1 MSGVRTVLLKDICNF
16 EKGTTGLMK
25 AIPGEYPLVTTGAN
39 RRTCESYQFDTKAVC
54 IPLVSSTGHGH
65 ASLNNIHYQE
75 GRFALGTILV
85 ALTAKDEAELDVH
98 FLHLYLSQL
107 KDVVL
112 VPLMKGA
119 ANVSLSITAI
129 KCVEIPLP
137 SIVRQK
143 EIVEKFKSIVNEEN
157 QLLEELNKQGSLI
170 QSFREQIFKE
180 AIDGRLSATWREQFK
195 SCCSIDE
202 LLENVQV
209 NKELAIDEGNL
220 RIPKNFPQIKENE
233 IPYSIPKGWRW
244 CRIGDLAAISSGK
257 GFTKSEY
264 TEDGVRLF
272 QIANV
277 SFGRVSWDKKVF
289 VPEEY
294 MEQHPNLILK
304 AGDILMALNRP
315 LLGKKLKVAQLGE
328 LDVPS
333 ILYQRVGKFELF
345 DPDLASWLY
354 IYLQSPNF
362 SSWLY
367 EQVKG
372 VNIPFVNQTK
382 VYTHLIPIPPLEE
395 QHEIKLRLERL
406 IDRSEQ
412 LELQVNSSQ
421 YNTKILIRAVLN
433 EEFSHDL

>member
-1 MSGVRTVLLKDICNF
+1 M
-16 EKGTTGLMK
+16 
-25 AIPGEYPLVTTGAN
+25 
-39 RRTCESYQFDTKAVC
+39 
-54 IPLVSSTGHGH
+54 
-65 ASLNNIHYQE
+65 
-75 GRFALGTILV
+75 
-85 ALTAKDEAELDVH
+85 H